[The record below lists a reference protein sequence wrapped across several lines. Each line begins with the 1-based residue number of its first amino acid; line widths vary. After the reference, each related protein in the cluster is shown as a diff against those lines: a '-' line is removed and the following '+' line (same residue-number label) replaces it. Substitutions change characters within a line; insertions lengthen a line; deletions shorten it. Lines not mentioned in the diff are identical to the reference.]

1 MEKDLARIN
10 KMYPWYYGL
19 TTDLIF
25 GVAISSVWLANVKGF
40 DAAQIT
46 FLSTISGLA
55 AVLLQLPILWIIK
68 RIGVTKS
75 VRVSAIC
82 VLISS
87 IMMAFCTTYF
97 GFVMQNIVFVISML
111 FGAMGSVLI
120 KNNLDY
126 QYKGSEYVKIASKG
140 STIYSVATMLT
151 TLTIGVLFSWWQ
163 YLPMILGIITCVIAL
178 VLSFMIYD
186 VEEKNETAKTPRSEG
201 AAPGFLLPRPIKA
214 FMLLVLFY
222 GLVYGMIMIAQ
233 PDGKLF
239 IQYKLDTM
247 FGVDI
252 VATIMGVVLFGS
264 RVMRLLAVLIYPK
277 IYAKL
282 KDRVVI
288 LIPLMLL
295 LAFGLMLAGYTL
307 EIDFYLKIVL
317 MGLGFSI
324 LPSMRDPLK
333 IYAQNLVLQKF
344 AKKYQKDIL
353 MYLATARQMG
363 AFLFGSV
370 ASAVLLNFSLE
381 YVYLLFAVMIVP
393 IVYIGVKLKSIVRRV
408 DAGAELARAEIEI
421 GPEN

>member
-1 MEKDLARIN
+1 
-10 KMYPWYYGL
+10 MYPWYYGL

-120 KNNLDY
+120 KDNLDY
-126 QYKGSEYVKIASKG
+126 QHQSNEYVKIASKG

-201 AAPGFLLPRPIKA
+201 AAPRFLLPRPIKA
-214 FMLLVLFY
+214 FILLVLFY

-247 FGVDI
+247 FGVDM

-288 LIPLMLL
+288 LMPLMLL

-307 EIDFYLKIVL
+307 EIVFYLKIVL

-363 AFLFGSV
+363 AFLLGSV
-370 ASAVLLNFSLE
+370 ASAVLLSFSLE

-408 DAGAELARAEIEI
+408 DAGAELATVEIEASSE
-421 GPEN
+421 G